1 MVYSRTHPSY
11 VDMIKL
17 LKKQLDP
24 KGILNPD
31 QLLEG
36 V

>member
-1 MVYSRTHPSY
+1 VN
-11 VDMIKL
+11 MIKL
-17 LKKQLDP
+17 FKRTVDP
-24 KGILNPD
+24 KGLLNPD